1 MTGYDQINNNVI
13 HGTTASLGKDQLMVE
28 ERPKT
33 RSRLK
38 MVKEVIRLIAQTT
51 VDKTL
56 IITIKGTNFMLVS
69 EKKNSMD
76 RLNSSH
82 GRRECE
88 ITLYDRIV
96 QRDMRSHAWRQKI

>member
-1 MTGYDQINNNVI
+1 MIKYVMIVIGYDQINNNVI

-69 EKKNSMD
+69 EKKSD
-76 RLNSSH
+76 GS
-82 GRRECE
+82 
-88 ITLYDRIV
+88 T
-96 QRDMRSHAWRQKI
+96 